1 MTVGEL
7 RKALEG
13 VPDELQVLR
22 EDDSFFL
29 TEVRKASIASL
40 PMFGNDEYR
49 LGLGKVIAGG
59 SAFFLIG

>member
-7 RKALEG
+7 RKAVEG
-13 VPDELQVLR
+13 VPDELEVLR
-22 EDDSFFL
+22 EDDSFL

-40 PMFGNDEYR
+40 RVFGNDEYR

-59 SAFFLIG
+59 KAFFLIG